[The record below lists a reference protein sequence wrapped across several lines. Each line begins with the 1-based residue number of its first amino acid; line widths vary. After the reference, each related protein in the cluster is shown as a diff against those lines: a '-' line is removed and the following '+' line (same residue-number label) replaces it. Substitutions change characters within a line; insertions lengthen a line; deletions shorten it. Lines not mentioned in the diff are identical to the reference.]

1 MPLSKK
7 CYLFGKLVKNAKW
20 WSKSNLP
27 LSHSPDRKIFPFKRG
42 FKKEK
47 GTQYVYVRK
56 PILDH
61 NSLRF
66 TYPPNY
72 FNPQFKLVNK
82 FGNLNNI
89 KYSHNLCSCS
99 KLSHLNTRLSLIA
112 QLKLVNTRLVT

>member
-1 MPLSKK
+1 MLSLREIGQKRK
-7 CYLFGKLVKNAKW
+7 MVVKIEFT
-20 WSKSNLP
+20 P
-27 LSHSPDRKIFPFKRG
+27 LSHSPDRKIFPFKKG

-47 GTQYVYVRK
+47 GTQYVYIRK

-99 KLSHLNTRLSLIA
+99 KLSHLSL
-112 QLKLVNTRLVT
+112 LN